1 MNINLGKAIK
11 LIRTNKGLT
20 QTYISNGILTQGN
33 LSKFENLNLEISGRS
48 LIAILSRLEMSLE
61 EFIYINNG
69 FRITKRNNI
78 IQKFYSLSYNDRKA
92 IINLL
97 NDIEKY
103 PKEGDD
109 FLIESIEE
117 ICTSLMTLLK
127 TNNREKARKGI
138 SKVWTHLS
146 KRNHLYISDIYL
158 LNSMVFFFPVQN
170 GREIIKYLFRG
181 IDKYKNFKGIEKIK
195 INCLLNFSI
204 ILIKN
209 REYKEA
215 LIYIENA
222 ISICKIH
229 KEYSNIS
236 VCYIRK
242 GICLNQINKESKTVF
257 WFNKGFNLL
266 KALDETD
273 LLDQLNDEVERL
285 NYRV

>member
-1 MNINLGKAIK
+1 MNINLGKTIK
-11 LIRTNKGLT
+11 LIRENKGLT

-33 LSKFENLNLEISGRS
+33 LSKFENLNLEIGGSS
-48 LIAILSRLEMSLE
+48 LIAILNRLEMSLE
-61 EFIYINNG
+61 ELLYINNN

-92 IINLL
+92 VKNLL
-97 NDIEKY
+97 NDIGKYSEKA
-103 PKEGDD
+103 DD
-109 FLIESIEE
+109 FLMEAIEE
-117 ICTSLMTLLK
+117 ICTSLMILMK
-127 TNNREKARKGI
+127 TNNMEKARKGVSNI
-138 SKVWTHLS
+138 WAHLS

-158 LNSMVFFFPVQN
+158 LNSMLFFFPHQA

-195 INCLLNFSI
+195 INCLLNFSV

-222 ISICKIH
+222 ISLCKLY
-229 KEYSNIS
+229 KEYLNIS

-242 GICLNQINKESKTVF
+242 GICLNQIKKENKTVF
-257 WFNKGFNLL
+257 WFNKGFKLL
-266 KALDETD
+266 IALDEMD
-273 LLDQLNDEVERL
+273 LLDQLKDEVERL